1 MAENKPGAGTNL
13 AAEYTARAAPDGYTL
28 LLMMVGTQ
36 AINEAMYPKLNYST
50 LRDFAPVTLVASS
63 SLALVAHPSVPVT
76 NVKELV
82 AYAKANPG
90 KLNFG
95 SGGQG
100 TPMHLGGELL
110 NNRAGIKLVHVPYK
124 GAAPA
129 LNDVLGGQIQLA
141 MVGTP
146 SALAYIKSGKL
157 IGVGLTSQQ
166 RSGNAPEVAAVAE
179 SLPGFEVELVY
190 SVVAPSGTPRDVI
203 SRLNS
208 EIIKALA
215 LPDLQERLAGQG
227 FEVRTSTPE
236 QLGAYIQSEISKWA
250 PIVKESGAKPE

>member
-1 MAENKPGAGTNL
+1 
-13 AAEYTARAAPDGYTL
+13 
-28 LLMMVGTQ
+28 
-36 AINEAMYPKLNYST
+36 
-50 LRDFAPVTLVASS
+50 
-63 SLALVAHPSVPVT
+63 VPVT
-76 NVKELV
+76 NVKDLM

-110 NNRAGIKLVHVPYK
+110 NYRAGIKLVHVPYK

-203 SRLNS
+203 NRLNS
-208 EIIKALA
+208 EIIKVLA